1 MDVQP
6 FLTPREREV
15 VNLLTRGLTNREI
28 AEALVIATPTAE
40 RHVANILNKVG
51 LRSRTE
57 VAVWALGYEPNVY
70 PPTRKPDPSM
80 RSFSST

>member
-1 MDVQP
+1 VVIESEAVDVQP
-6 FLTPREREV
+6 FLTRREREV

-57 VAVWALGYEPNVY
+57 VAVWALAYEPRLSRPRVGLIH
-70 PPTRKPDPSM
+70 R
-80 RSFSST
+80 